1 MSTKPVFEKTAKI
14 QRSYVPFCGHKT
26 FVLLMPAR
34 TVTIIDIIRKFCN
47 DVNKTNTSIELLTIN
62 KSMAGL
68 KTSVEEWN
76 GHKLLKNLDV
86 Y

>member
-1 MSTKPVFEKTAKI
+1 
-14 QRSYVPFCGHKT
+14 
-26 FVLLMPAR
+26 MPAR

-76 GHKLLKNLDV
+76 GHKLSKNLDV